1 MSSADVRTKISLV
14 ETALKDAGT
23 PNALNA
29 IVDALKEIA
38 KTLEILEGRPN
49 QAQPRPEGRKFRDE

>member
-1 MSSADVRTKISLV
+1 MSAADVRTKISVV

-23 PNALNA
+23 TNALQA

-38 KTLEILEGRPN
+38 RTVEALEKRVTD
-49 QAQPRPEGRKFRDE
+49 RH